1 MSSRIPRLTF
11 EQLAPPL
18 AAVLQ
23 ARVDRLGYLGE
34 FFRVAGHQ
42 PAALKGFVEFTE
54 AAKAGVDKRCV
65 EVLALTIASHYDN
78 RYELNQ
84 HERLAVRL
92 GFGRD
97 WVAAV
102 EKLAPDTAPLLSD
115 TERLLQRFAL
125 CSVRSHGRQG
135 QEYFEQLLDALG
147 KDAAVAA
154 LLVISRYVAHA
165 YMINVLEIRPP
176 VPSIWDDGFTA
187 EETPR

>member
-1 MSSRIPRLTF
+1 MSRRITRLGF
-11 EQLAPPL
+11 DELASPL
-18 AAVLQ
+18 ASVLK

-54 AAKAGVDKRCV
+54 SAKAALEKRHV
-65 EVLALTIASHYDN
+65 ELLALTVASHYGN

-97 WVAAV
+97 WVEAV
-102 EKLAPDTAPLLSD
+102 ERLVPDAAPLLD
-115 TERLLQRFAL
+115 DVERELQRFAL
-125 CSVRSHGRQG
+125 ASVRTHGRAG
-135 QEYFEQLLDALG
+135 QEHFEHVVDHLG
-147 KDAAVAA
+147 EQAAVAA

-165 YMINVLEIRPP
+165 YMINVLQIEPP
-176 VPSIWDDGFTA
+176 VPSIWDDGFTG
-187 EETPR
+187 

>member
-11 EQLAPPL
+11 DELAPPL
-18 AAVLQ
+18 AVVLQ
-23 ARVDRLGYLGE
+23 ARVKRLGYLGE

-42 PAALKGFVEFTE
+42 PAALQGFVEFTE
-54 AAKAGVDKRCV
+54 AAKAALEKRHV
-65 EVLALTIASHYDN
+65 EVLALTVASHFGN

-97 WVAAV
+97 WVAAI
-102 EKLAPDTAPLLSD
+102 EQLAPDTAPLLSD

-125 CSVRSHGRQG
+125 LSVRSHGMEG
-135 QEYFEQLLDALG
+135 QDHFDQLLDVIG

-154 LLVISRYVAHA
+154 LLVVSRYVAHA
-165 YMINVLEIRPP
+165 YMINVLQIEPP
-176 VPSIWDDGFTA
+176 VPSIWEDGFTG
-187 EETPR
+187 